1 MKLNMDGASLGNP
14 RATGVGGIIRNCSG
28 GWVKGFSR
36 SVGFA
41 TSITTE
47 FQALRDG
54 LILATQLGIQD
65 IEVELDAKIVLD
77 LVQSNTVVNN
87 SFLPLLND
95 SRSILS
101 SFHQVRVGHTFR
113 EANRCADALARIGC
127 SLKEDFV
134 DFDNPPS
141 VEIESYVTTDANGMY
156 YGRLTTAT
164 LATVASQLFLLIKS
178 PFNPKKKKKSFR
190 NISLLSKLFI
200 SHHCLIY
207 QKKKNK
213 KGNISI

>member
-1 MKLNMDGASLGNP
+1 MLTARAKKSTIPLFRGAPYFLPTDWMKLNTDGDSLGNP
-14 RATGVGGIIRNCSG
+14 GVAGAGGIIRNCSG

-41 TSITTE
+41 TSITVE
-47 FQALRDG
+47 FWALRDG

-65 IEVELDAKIVLD
+65 IEVELDAKIVVD
-77 LVQSNTVVNN
+77 LVQSNTVVDN
-87 SFLPLLND
+87 SSLPLLND
-95 SRSILS
+95 CRSILS

-113 EANRCADALARIGC
+113 EANRCVDALARIGC

-134 DFDNPPS
+134 VFDNPPS

-164 LATVASQLFLLIKS
+164 LVTVAS
-178 PFNPKKKKKSFR
+178 
-190 NISLLSKLFI
+190 
-200 SHHCLIY
+200 
-207 QKKKNK
+207 
-213 KGNISI
+213 